1 MSAENRRQPRV
12 YDAFVVIA
20 EQSLEQWVDRAR
32 ALAPLVERYRQEGE
46 GQRHLPQELFVAL
59 RDAGLFGLW
68 VPRILGGAE
77 TDVETSVRVVEELSR
92 HDGSVGWNIMIAAN
106 TSILWANLAP
116 EAALDMTR
124 NTPNPVIAGTVTAG
138 SGTARPVPGGFRVTG
153 RWPFASGCHHADW
166 LVSACK
172 IVDGEEPRRGPD
184 GSPLTF
190 TFVLPASECEILD
203 TWHTVG
209 MRATGSHDFAAH
221 DLFVP
226 EDRHFVSHALGRLP
240 GPLYHTSLFHLWA
253 PNIAGVAL
261 GTAEDAI
268 DTFVG
273 VAQTKRSVLSREA
286 LAERETTQ
294 EKLGRAESLVRS
306 ARSFLLET
314 IRETWSFLSD
324 DREVPEELTAR
335 NRLAAS
341 TAVDNSVAAVD
352 SLFALAGTSSIYE
365 GRLERCLRDVHVV
378 QQHAVVNA
386 SGFTLAGR
394 CLLGLGLGPRR

>member
-1 MSAENRRQPRV
+1 MRKIRSPAGA
-12 YDAFVVIA
+12 YDALVVIA

-32 ALAPLVERYRQEGE
+32 GLAPLVERFRQEGE
-46 GQRHLPQELFVAL
+46 DQRHLPDELFVAL

-77 TDVETSVRVVEELSR
+77 VDVETSVRVVEELSR
-92 HDGSVGWNIMIAAN
+92 HDGSVGWNIMIAGN
-106 TSILWANLAP
+106 TSILWANLEP
-116 EAALDMTR
+116 EVALGMTR
-124 NTPNPVIAGTVTAG
+124 DRGNTVIAGTVTAG

-172 IVDGEEPRRGPD
+172 IVDDEEPRRGPD

-190 TFVLPASECEILD
+190 VFVLPASECEILD

-209 MRATGSHDFAAH
+209 MRATGSHDFCAN

-226 EDRHFVSHALGRLP
+226 EDRYFVSRSLGVLP

-268 DTFVG
+268 DTFVSL
-273 VAQTKRSVLSREA
+273 ARTKTPVLSRDA
-286 LAERETTQ
+286 LAQRETVQ
-294 EKLGRAESLVRS
+294 ERVGRAESLVRS
-306 ARSFLLET
+306 ARAFLLET
-314 IRETWSFLSD
+314 VRETWALLSN

-341 TAVDNSVAAVD
+341 TAVENSVAAVD
-352 SLFALAGTSSIYE
+352 SLFTMAGTSSIYE

-378 QQHAVVNA
+378 RQHTVVSA
-386 SGFTLAGR
+386 SGFTLAGHQR
-394 CLLGLGLGPRR
+394 LGLGLGPLR